1 MSLAKKLN
9 LKEGMKLR
17 VLGKP
22 RDVDLD
28 DVTTTTSAKEG
39 VLIFVKTIA
48 EVDSKC
54 APLVEAAKQ
63 DRIAWVA
70 YPKAGQLDT
79 DLNRDILWKHLERQ
93 GIEGVRQVALDSVW
107 SVMRFRPGSG
117 ETPRAK
123 AVPKS
128 PPAKKGAKA
137 GARTGARTSPK
148 ADKPSSIDAYIAA
161 APEDVQAILEKVR
174 KTIRKVLPRADEK
187 ISYGMPTLMLDERNA
202 VYFAAWKHHIGLY
215 PVYRSNDPIEKELA
229 PYRDAKDTLKFPLNA
244 PIPYALIERVVAFL
258 QKRRAEAAK

>member
-22 RDVDLD
+22 RDVELD
-28 DVTTTTSAKEG
+28 DVTTTTSSKEG
-39 VLIFVKTIA
+39 VLVFVKTLA

-93 GIEGVRQVALDSVW
+93 GIEGVRQIALDSVW

-128 PPAKKGAKA
+128 PPARKGA
-137 GARTGARTSPK
+137 K

-174 KTIRKVLPRADEK
+174 KTIRKVLPRAAEK
-187 ISYGMPTLMLDERNA
+187 ISYGMPALMLDERNA

-215 PVYRSNDPIEKELA
+215 PVYRSDDPIEKELA

-244 PIPYALIERVVAFL
+244 PIPYALIGRVVAFL
-258 QKRRAEAAK
+258 QKRRVEAAK